1 MSNQTDDEPEAI
13 PEDDLISFLIALC
26 IIFGFI
32 VAVMY
37 AA

>member
-1 MSNQTDDEPEAI
+1 MTNQTDDEPEAI
-13 PEDDLISFLIALC
+13 PEDDLVSFLIALC